1 MGLVAWPFASIILPA
16 MARLIVVS
24 NRLPVTVS
32 VSQGHATVQPS
43 MGGLATGLRGPF
55 EHSHGLW
62 IGWPG
67 DLSRLAPEARESV
80 LTELTK
86 LRTLP
91 VELTAEE
98 VHSYYEDFSNGVLW
112 PLFHYLLD
120 RVPLHSK
127 GWASYLRVNTKF
139 ADVVVANYRPGD
151 TIWVQDYQ
159 LLLLPE
165 LLRQRLPEA
174 RIGFFLHI
182 PFPASEVF
190 RMLPWREQVLKG
202 MLGADLVGFHTPSY
216 ARNFA
221 SAVVRL
227 LGHEPMFDEVT
238 VEGRTV
244 RFRAYPMGIDAAAFA
259 GPGAPLEQGFALAE
273 GERLILGVDRL
284 DYTKGIRRRMTACE
298 RVLQR
303 RPDLRGKLRIVQIA
317 VPSREKVG
325 AYEDF
330 RARVEQTIGAIN
342 GRWSTLGGAAIHY
355 LYRSYSQEQ
364 LISLYRAAS
373 VMLVTPLRDG
383 MNLVAKEFAGARI
396 DGDGVLVLSEFAGAA
411 EEMPEA
417 LQVNPFDIDGM
428 ATAIEQAL
436 DMPEADRRARMAGLH
451 ARVQQFDVHRWA
463 EKFLAELQEPQSPPV
478 TLAPRLTIEAA
489 LAAAREAQ
497 RLVVFLD
504 YDGTLVK
511 IAARPE
517 LARPDPELIQ
527 LLADLAKRPD
537 CAVHVVSGR
546 PRAELEHWF
555 GALPIGLHAEHG
567 MYSRI
572 EGDWIT
578 RGTVPEDLR
587 ARVKATLEQVAS
599 CTPGSHVEVKV
610 VGLAWHYR
618 QAEPEHGAHQARQL
632 RVHLRDVLT
641 GTPLEVLAGD
651 KVVEVRLRGMHK
663 GLVLRGLLRPGDLAL
678 AIGDD
683 RTDEDLFMALPED
696 ALTVRVGRGASV
708 ARYHLPD
715 VVAVRALL
723 RALADRD

>member
-1 MGLVAWPFASIILPA
+1 

-24 NRLPVTVS
+24 NRLPVTVA
-32 VSQGHATVQPS
+32 VSHGHATVEPS

-55 EHSHGLW
+55 DRSQGLW

-67 DLSRLAPEARESV
+67 DLSRLTPEVRASV
-80 LTELTK
+80 LGELTE

-98 VHSYYEDFSNGVLW
+98 VNSYYEDFSNGVLW

-127 GWASYLRVNTKF
+127 GWASYMRVNAKF

-227 LGHEPMFDEVT
+227 VGHEPMFDEVT

-259 GPGAPLEQGFALAE
+259 GPGAPLEPGFTLGE

-284 DYTKGIRRRMTACE
+284 DYTKGIRRRMAACE

-383 MNLVAKEFAGARI
+383 MNLVAKEFAGART

-436 DMPEADRRARMAGLH
+436 DMPETERRARMAGLH
-451 ARVQQFDVHRWA
+451 ARVAQFDVHRWA
-463 EKFLAELQEPQSPPV
+463 EKFLAELQEPQSEPV
-478 TLAPRLTIEAA
+478 PLAPHLTIETA
-489 LAAAREAQ
+489 LAAAGEAQ

-517 LARPDPELIQ
+517 LAQPDPELIQ
-527 LLADLAKRPD
+527 LLTDLTGRPD

-546 PRAELEHWF
+546 PRAELERWF

-572 EGDWIT
+572 EGDW
-578 RGTVPEDLR
+578 
-587 ARVKATLEQVAS
+587 VA
-599 CTPGSHVEVKV
+599 
-610 VGLAWHYR
+610 
-618 QAEPEHGAHQARQL
+618 
-632 RVHLRDVLT
+632 
-641 GTPLEVLAGD
+641 
-651 KVVEVRLRGMHK
+651 
-663 GLVLRGLLRPGDLAL
+663 
-678 AIGDD
+678 
-683 RTDEDLFMALPED
+683 
-696 ALTVRVGRGASV
+696 
-708 ARYHLPD
+708 
-715 VVAVRALL
+715 
-723 RALADRD
+723 

>member
-1 MGLVAWPFASIILPA
+1 MS
-16 MARLIVVS
+16 RLIVVS
-24 NRLPVTVS
+24 NRLPVTVA
-32 VSQGHATVQPS
+32 VSQGHATVRPS

-55 EHSHGLW
+55 ERSQGLW

-67 DLSRLAPEARESV
+67 DLSRLRDEARDAA
-80 LTELTK
+80 LAELRR

-91 VELTAEE
+91 VELSAEE

-127 GWASYLRVNTKF
+127 GWDAYRRVNAKF
-139 ADVVVANYRPGD
+139 ADVVVASYQPGD
-151 TIWVQDYQ
+151 VIWVQDYQ

-165 LLRQRLPEA
+165 LLRQRLPDA

-190 RMLPWREQVLKG
+190 RMLPWRAEVLRG

-216 ARNFA
+216 ARNFG

-227 LGHEPMFDEVT
+227 LGHEPMFDEVS
-238 VEGRTV
+238 VDGRTV

-259 GPGAPLEQGFALAE
+259 GEGAPLEAGFHLAE
-273 GERLILGVDRL
+273 GERLLLGVDRL
-284 DYTKGIRRRMTACE
+284 DYTKGIRRRMAAFE

-303 RPDLRGKLRIVQIA
+303 RPDLRGKLRMVQIA
-317 VPSREKVG
+317 VPSREKVV

-342 GRWSTLGGAAIHY
+342 GRWSTLGTTAIHY
-355 LYRSYSQEQ
+355 LYRSFSQEQ

-383 MNLVAKEFAGARI
+383 MNLVAKEFAGART

-436 DMPEADRRARMAGLH
+436 DMPETERRARMAGLH
-451 ARVQQFDVHRWA
+451 ARVAQFDVHRWA
-463 EKFLAELQEPQSPPV
+463 ENFLAALDEAPSAAAP
-478 TLAPRLTIEAA
+478 LAPVLTVEAA
-489 LAAAREAQ
+489 LTAARAAE
-497 RLVVFLD
+497 RMVVFLD

-511 IAARPE
+511 IVARPE
-517 LARPDPELIQ
+517 MAAPDRE
-527 LLADLAKRPD
+527 LLALLEDLSQRPD
-537 CAVHVVSGR
+537 CALHLVSGR
-546 PRAELEHWF
+546 PRAELERWF

-572 EGDWIT
+572 EGDWVT
-578 RGTVPEDLR
+578 RGAVPEDLR
-587 ARVKATLEQVAS
+587 ERVRATLEQVAS
-599 CTPGSHVEVKV
+599 CTPGSHVEVKA

-632 RVHLRDVLT
+632 RLHLREVLT

-663 GLVLRGLLRPGDLAL
+663 GLVLRGLLGPGDQAL

-683 RTDEDLFMALPED
+683 RTDEDLFASLPEE
-696 ALTVRVGRGASV
+696 ALTVRVGRGPSV
-708 ARYHLPD
+708 ARFHLPD
-715 VVAVRALL
+715 VAAVRALL
-723 RALADRD
+723 RALARRGQGGSLG